1 MSESFDRPVNSRSST
16 SAQTPKS
23 LEPIVVQDPKR
34 AFEDFRSAVPV
45 LIADLREIEAD
56 CQHCLENDSSLLGVS
71 GVVDV
76 NGVGVLGKSASTPPR
91 RRKTH
96 SMMTNGSVTTGVINP
111 DELYTIA
118 TFKHRLGI
126 QAATLRAA
134 RRAGLKVYYV
144 HKHAYV
150 YGRDWIEYV
159 LNSQSSRDAVTA
171 AVIA

>member
-1 MSESFDRPVNSRSST
+1 MPSFSDRPVKSPSSSSSRK
-16 SAQTPKS
+16 PKS
-23 LEPIVVQDPKR
+23 SESVVVPENKAIEDSRDVVR
-34 AFEDFRSAVPV
+34 AVIPE
-45 LIADLREIEAD
+45 LRQIGAA
-56 CQHCLENDSSLLGVS
+56 CKHGLENDGSLLGVAGVNVNGS
-71 GVVDV
+71 GVV
-76 NGVGVLGKSASTPPR
+76 GKSATTPPR

-126 QAATLRAA
+126 QGATLRAA

-159 LNSQSSRDAVTA
+159 LNSQSSRDVVTA